1 MKDPKGLTSNTG
13 ETKSGRPM
21 ETRRGFL
28 YQVAGV
34 ASCFALPQ
42 LLGPEVAEAQ
52 AGSPPFANAAEIA
65 RRNTGILRAVMELR
79 DTDRNIP
86 GVGKRHLRYFQ
97 GWDPEKPGVKS
108 PANAENVSPGPTL
121 RADIGDK
128 VEISFLNKISDS
140 MFAYSIDTAP
150 ADKDNASYG
159 CDASMPTNQVY
170 PVADAYPNCF
180 HGSSTANIHFH
191 GTHTSPDGLADNVLV
206 QVLPQTKQ
214 EDWDKYF
221 ETNLFKTGK
230 IPQSWNEMPLHYR
243 TAQEAL
249 IKAVDK
255 AAEAQAI
262 AAGRPVPEKLWDMNQ
277 HQIHAGMWPQYI
289 AGAFPN
295 FFQLPKYKKGGPYV
309 MGQSPGTHWYH
320 AHKHGS
326 TALHILNG
334 LAGAFIIEDNSAEG
348 YDGKLK
354 KFYPGLVQNVLV
366 FQQIDPQQ
374 NLERANRNNPRTG
387 SGRQLVNGQLSPT
400 IPMQPGEVQLWRIV
414 NATVGGNQGSI
425 SPAVFAALTAANFQL
440 KQVAQDGVQ
449 LGWENYQSQPY
460 LTGKIPGGMNLAAGN
475 RVDLLVKAPNSPTAT
490 PVAIASSTN
499 PVFFV
504 NVTNTTT
511 VQKGLITDEADYP
524 KLPEFLGN
532 LAAPTAKP
540 RMLDFG
546 WEDGRTGPG
555 RNANNEPPH
564 FMIDGKQFE
573 QNGMVIDQCMREGDT
588 EDWILENHTTV
599 LHPFHIH
606 INPFQV
612 IRIESPVKDK
622 PTTIYSAEDSAK
634 DHPIWQDVI
643 NIPAGVIN
651 SDNTLVPGKVR
662 IRHRFVDFTGTYV
675 LHCHILA
682 HEDRGM
688 MQLVRVVTPAEY
700 KKGCQIA
707 IPMHH

>member
-1 MKDPKGLTSNTG
+1 
-13 ETKSGRPM
+13 M
-21 ETRRGFL
+21 ETRRDFL
-28 YQVAGV
+28 RQAAGV
-34 ASCFALPQ
+34 ASCLALPQ
-42 LLGPEVAEAQ
+42 LLGPETAEAQ
-52 AGSPPFANAAEIA
+52 AGSPAFANPVEIA
-65 RRNTGILRAVMELR
+65 RRDTGVLRAVMQLS
-79 DTDRNIP
+79 DADRNIP

-97 GWDPEKPGVKS
+97 GWDPAKPDRKS
-108 PANAENVSPGPTL
+108 PASADDVSSGPTF
-121 RADIGDK
+121 RASIGDK
-128 VEISFLNKISDS
+128 VEITFLNKISDS
-140 MFAYSIDTAP
+140 MFQYTIDTAP
-150 ADKDNASYG
+150 EDKDKAGYG
-159 CDASMPTNQVY
+159 CDASMPINSVY
-170 PVADAYPNCF
+170 PVADTFPNCF

-191 GTHTSPDGLADNVLV
+191 GTHTSPDGLGDNVLV

-214 EDWDKYF
+214 EDWDKFF
-221 ETNLFKTGK
+221 EASIFKTGK
-230 IPQSWNEMPLHYR
+230 IPQSWNEMPPHYK
-243 TAQEAL
+243 TTQEAL

-262 AAGRPVPEKLWDMNQ
+262 AAKRPVPDKLWDTNER
-277 HQIHAGMWPQYI
+277 QIHQGMWPQYI

-295 FFQLPKYKKGGPYV
+295 FLQLPRYQKGGPYV
-309 MGQSPGTHWYH
+309 MGQAPGTHWYH

-334 LAGAFIIEDNSAEG
+334 LAGAFIIEDNSDDG

-354 KFYPGLVQNVLV
+354 KFYPGLVENVLV
-366 FQQIDPQQ
+366 FQQFDPQQ
-374 NLERANRNNPRTG
+374 NLERSNPNPARTG

-400 IPMQPGEVQLWRIV
+400 ISMQPGEVQLWRIV

-449 LGWENYQSQPY
+449 LSWENYQAQPY
-460 LTGKIPGGMNLAAGN
+460 VTGKIPGGMNIAAGN
-475 RVDLLVKAPNSPTAT
+475 RVDLLVKAPNAATVT
-490 PVAIASSTN
+490 PVAIASSAS

-511 VQKGLITDEADYP
+511 VQKGFITDEADYP

-532 LAAPTAKP
+532 LAAPIAKP
-540 RMLDFG
+540 RILDFG
-546 WEDGRTGPG
+546 WEEGRTGPG
-555 RNANNEPPH
+555 RNAQNEPPH

-573 QNGMVIDQCMREGDT
+573 QNGSVIDQCMREGDT

-606 INPFQV
+606 VNPFQV
-612 IRIESPVKDK
+612 TRIESPVKDSP
-622 PTTIYSAEDSAK
+622 PTVYSAENPAT

-651 SDNTLVPGKVR
+651 TDKTLVPGRVH

-688 MQLVRVVTPAEY
+688 MQLVRVVAPADY
-700 KKGCQIA
+700 KKGCQVS
-707 IPMHH
+707 IPIHH